1 MFVLSE
7 ENRTRKT
14 FKRHIDEDE
23 THKRTSSEVQYSM
36 RDPGNEQLTIIEIG
50 SSSEEGGV
58 KI

>member
-7 ENRTRKT
+7 ENRTRET
-14 FKRHIDEDE
+14 FKERIDDDE

-36 RDPGNEQLTIIEIG
+36 RENYEQLPVIEIG
-50 SSSEEGGV
+50 SNSKEDGE

>member
-7 ENRTRKT
+7 ENRTRET
-14 FKRHIDEDE
+14 FKERIDDDE

-36 RDPGNEQLTIIEIG
+36 REQLPVIEIG
-50 SSSEEGGV
+50 SNSKEDGE

>member
-7 ENRTRKT
+7 ENRTRET
-14 FKRHIDEDE
+14 FKEHINDE

-36 RDPGNEQLTIIEIG
+36 RENYEQLPVIEIG
-50 SSSEEGGV
+50 SNSKEDGE